1 MSSRFAIVTRIAALL
16 LTLTVAVPA
25 SAPAYTKL
33 GSFDAATGESSIL
46 YWPPTGGPGR
56 EEAGL
61 VISESI
67 FCDDWYDH
75 YGHYDSRFK
84 GHSYVRLR
92 NYTTGEVIVNITLSI
107 GFSFSS
113 GFVDHDTG
121 TFFIFAHPMDRCT
134 RQPPPNVGSTD
145 GVWQF
150 SSRDLLTW
158 DYART
163 DVDWSGPNTDVARV
177 YARAPQPPNLPQ
189 HRYVMITEGAT
200 FAVNNNA
207 NGDLT
212 TGWVTLPSANASV
225 PQCPEGCQ
233 CPSVRYVPS
242 DGFYY
247 VVTGGHNIWLLR
259 SQDLRTWEQPAMR
272 TPFLAPSADDGL
284 VPSIVGGPQN
294 LERSNRWYAAHGRNT
309 TSVMLAHLGDWD
321 WNSNDADWCCDS
333 WGGASDVTRSYLIW
347 GPSSQGKQPGGGLSG
362 PSCMQAIAVG
372 EVPLEKM
379 LQSYFAP

>member
-1 MSSRFAIVTRIAALL
+1 MRLAGSVITALL
-16 LTLTVAVPA
+16 FAATAAAVAPT
-25 SAPAYTKL
+25 YTKR

-46 YWPPTGGPGR
+46 YWPPAGGVGR

-75 YGHYDSRFK
+75 YGHYDHRFE

-92 NYTTGEVIVNITLSI
+92 NYTSGAIIANITLSI

-113 GFVDHDTG
+113 GFVDHETG
-121 TFFIFAHPMDRCT
+121 TFFLFAHPMDRCT

-163 DVDWSGPNTDVARV
+163 DVAWNGPNTDVARV
-177 YARAPQPPNLPQ
+177 YAPGRPPPNLPP
-189 HRYVMITEGAT
+189 HRYIMITEGAT

-207 NGDLT
+207 DGDLT
-212 TGWVTLPSANASV
+212 RGWVTLPAANASV

-233 CPSVRYVPS
+233 CPSIRYLPS

-247 VVTGGHNIWLLR
+247 VITGGHSVWLLR
-259 SQDLRTWEQPAMR
+259 SKDLQTWEQPAAAR
-272 TPFLAPSADDGL
+272 TPFIAPSADDGL
-284 VPSIVGGPQN
+284 VASIGGGPEN
-294 LERSNRWYAAHGRNT
+294 VRRSDFWYAARGQNT
-309 TSVMLAHLGDWD
+309 TSAMLANLEDWD
-321 WNSNDADWCCDS
+321 WNSNDADVCCES
-333 WGGASDVTRSYLIW
+333 WHGAQDVIKSYVIW
-347 GPSSQGKQPGGGLSG
+347 GPSSQGAQPRGGLNG
-362 PSCMQAIAVG
+362 PSCMQAIAVA
-372 EVPLEKM
+372 EMPLDKM
-379 LQSYFAP
+379 LQSYFVP